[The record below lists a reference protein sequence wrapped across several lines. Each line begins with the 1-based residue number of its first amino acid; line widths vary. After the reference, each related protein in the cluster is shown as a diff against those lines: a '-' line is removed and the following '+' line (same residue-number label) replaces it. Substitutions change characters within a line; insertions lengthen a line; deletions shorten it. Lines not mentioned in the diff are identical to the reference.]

1 MRELESRVIEQDS
14 DWMREGQGWERET
27 DIAVSREKANILDAV
42 QFCVLFL
49 DDISN

>member
-1 MRELESRVIEQDS
+1 MWERERESGVIEQDS
-14 DWMREGQGWERET
+14 DWMRKGQGRET
-27 DIAVSREKANILDAV
+27 DIAVGREKANVLDAI